1 MSNSPA
7 AEAANSRPGVAAE
20 AARRR
25 TFAIISHPD
34 AGKTTLTEHLLLAGG
49 AIRAAG
55 AVRARGENRRTRSDW
70 MKIERERG
78 ISVSASVMTFDHDGL
93 MFNLLDTPGHED
105 FSEDTYR
112 TLTAADAAVM
122 VLDAAKGIEPQT
134 LKLFEVCRLRDI
146 PIVTFINKMDREALD
161 PIELLDEIASK
172 LALDPAP
179 LYWPAG
185 SGSRFKGMVDMRDER
200 FLPYTRKTA
209 DGPEGHPDAVALR
222 SNAVVQFLD
231 PEELAEAQEGAELIA
246 GASKPFDPQAFL
258 EGHMTPVLF
267 GSALRHFGVEEL
279 LATLGAFAPPP
290 KAVAAVKA
298 GAETHVA
305 PGQVEV
311 SGFVFKVQAN
321 MDPNHRDR
329 IAMLRLTSGKFQRGM
344 KLKVQN
350 TGRQLSVN
358 APIMFFAS
366 ERELAEE
373 AFAGDV
379 IGIPNHGVL
388 RVGDSLSESGTL
400 RFAGLPNFAPEILRR
415 VRVKDPLKAKHLKKA
430 LEGLAEEGVTQ
441 LFRPT
446 LGADFIVGAVGQL
459 QFEVMQDRL
468 GGEYAL
474 DVIFEQAPY
483 AEARWLSGDKADVE
497 DFMSKHRTSIADDID
512 GQPVYL
518 AKSAWD
524 INYAAERFP
533 KVTFSRTKE
542 RG

>member
-1 MSNSPA
+1 MSRSTP
-7 AEAANSRPGVAAE
+7 AAE

-78 ISVSASVMTFDHDGL
+78 ISVSASVMSFEHDGL

-161 PIELLDEIASK
+161 PFALLDEIGSK

-185 SGSRFKGMVDMRDER
+185 SGNRFKGMIDLRAQTFMPYARKGSDE
-200 FLPYTRKTA
+200 
-209 DGPEGHPDAVALR
+209 PEGHPEPVQLK
-222 SNAVVQFLD
+222 SNAVVQYLD
-231 PEELAEAQEGAELIA
+231 AEALAEVQDGAELAEG
-246 GASKPFDPQAFL
+246 GSKAFDRQSFL

-267 GSALRHFGVEEL
+267 GTALRHFGVEEL
-279 LATLGAFAPPP
+279 LAVLGAYAPPP
-290 KAVAAVKA
+290 GALKAERG
-298 GAETHVA
+298 GAQTHVE
-305 PGQVEV
+305 PGEAEV

-329 IAMLRLTSGKFQRGM
+329 IAMLRLTSGRFTRGM

-358 APIMFFAS
+358 APIMFMAA

-388 RVGDSLSESGTL
+388 RVGDSLSESGAL

-446 LGADFIVGAVGQL
+446 FGADFIVGAVGQL

-474 DVIFEQAPY
+474 DVVFEASPY
-483 AEARWLSGDKADVE
+483 GEARWIAGDKADLE
-497 DFMSKHRTSIADDID
+497 DFASKHRSAMAEDID

-518 AKSAWD
+518 AKSSWD
-524 INYAAERFP
+524 INYAVERYP
-533 KVTFSRTKE
+533 KVRFARAKE